1 MENITSAKQILAVV
15 KDTGAK
21 LIKLANPDGNII
33 VGGNTNKISIE
44 KRANEMEKLLK
55 SSFMPDGVYTL
66 QIFQNT
72 RSQPT
77 NIRIYK
83 GNPANTSN
91 TETVTIA
98 MSEGTKNEIA
108 LLNEKIE
115 KLEKLLT
122 ENYLS
127 DDDGEGEGK
136 GNGEGEEEEN
146 KFSWI
151 KDCVT
156 AILPAIDKH
165 FELSDRKL
173 KLAER
178 QFSDPSAN
186 TNLELTISMLQKI
199 EDTDKAQQALLDI
212 QKTDLNLYNQILN
225 WYKQNQQVN
234 SATNES

>member
-1 MENITSAKQILAVV
+1 MENITTAKQILSVV

-108 LLNEKIE
+108 ALNEKIE
-115 KLEKLLT
+115 KLQQLITANNL
-122 ENYLS
+122 NDPDP
-127 DDDGEGEGK
+127 DDPDLEE
-136 GNGEGEEEEN
+136 EEEEN

-199 EDTDKAQQALLDI
+199 EDTDKAQQALIDI

-234 SATNES
+234 SAANESSGL